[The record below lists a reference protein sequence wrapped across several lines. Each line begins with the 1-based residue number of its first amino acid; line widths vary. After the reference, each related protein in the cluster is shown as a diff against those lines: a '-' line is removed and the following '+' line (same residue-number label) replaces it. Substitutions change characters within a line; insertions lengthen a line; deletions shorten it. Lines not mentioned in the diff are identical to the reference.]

1 VKVDL
6 ALAAAVLLFG
16 VFGWRSGAIEE
27 VSDWIAMAVGYAASG
42 MFLGRLGSYVAARTN
57 VPIGAAK
64 VAVSGALFSI
74 ASLVAAALLRYV
86 SSRLMDRSEHRP
98 LDHACGFVLGSGKGL
113 FLAYAALSAV
123 IVFQPFIEKAR
134 GPLPG
139 DFRNS
144 AAAGFAR
151 GHNLFKL
158 VNIPVIYRLQ
168 KLAAAEQDP
177 MKQDPKLQKLLKD
190 PQLRAAL
197 QDERE
202 AIQNGDWGALRADP
216 RLAALLDVLGGD
228 Q

>member
-27 VSDWIAMAVGYAASG
+27 VSDWVAMAVGYAASG
-42 MFLGRLGSYVAARTN
+42 LYLGKLASLVAARTGT
-57 VPIGAAK
+57 PIGAARI
-64 VAVSGALFSI
+64 AVSGVLFST

-86 SSRLMDRSEHRP
+86 SSRLITHPEQRP

-113 FLAYAALSAV
+113 FLCYAALSAV
-123 IVFQPFIEKAR
+123 IAFEPIIEKAR

-139 DFRNS
+139 DFRAS
-144 AAAGFAR
+144 VSVGIVRA
-151 GHNLFKL
+151 HNLFSL
-158 VNIPVIYRLQ
+158 VKIPAVSRLQ
-168 KLAAAEQDP
+168 KQAAAQQDP
-177 MKQDPKLQKLLKD
+177 QKQDPKLQELLKD

-197 QDERE
+197 QEERE
-202 AIQNGDWGALRADP
+202 AIQNGDWGALKADP
-216 RLAALLDVLGGD
+216 RLAPLLKLLGDD